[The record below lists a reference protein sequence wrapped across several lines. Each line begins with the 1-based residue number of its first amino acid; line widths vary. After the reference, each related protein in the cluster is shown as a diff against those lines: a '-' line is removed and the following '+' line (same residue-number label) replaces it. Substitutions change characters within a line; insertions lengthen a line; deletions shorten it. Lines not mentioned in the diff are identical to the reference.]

1 MGRPLRRSENLTMD
15 TQTDERWYVQ
25 FDSKEVKLMTL
36 EELDAAFESGAIHE
50 NTFLIQVGQTEWQTL
65 KDVAGLSDDAGE
77 EEEENTGPTTAIG
90 APPVQAAPAP
100 VVAAHVAQA
109 APQPVRSVN
118 PPAGA
123 VQGGWP
129 PVTTSSPPPSLSSG
143 HFASSLPS
151 TIPVVSDLDSG
162 DLDVSA
168 QSFKSGKKKL
178 AVFGLAAAVALGG
191 IGYAVKQ
198 LDAPPAHAAVA
209 VPAAPATGK
218 LTPWVPPAPTTA
230 PAAAPEAAAAPA
242 PAATTEASGSNKL
255 SDDMKKA
262 LLAQDDDRSAK
273 KGAKASK
280 KKGATA
286 RASGAVAKSGSK
298 KTGGAFRAG
307 GNDNDPLNGKL

>member
-1 MGRPLRRSENLTMD
+1 MD

-77 EEEENTGPTTAIG
+77 DEEENTGPTTAVG

-100 VVAAHVAQA
+100 MAPQYAQA
-109 APQPVRSVN
+109 AQPVRSVN
-118 PPAGA
+118 PPAAA

-143 HFASSLPS
+143 HMASSLPS
-151 TIPVVSDLDSG
+151 TIPVVSDLDSA

-178 AVFGLAAAVALGG
+178 AVFGLAAAFALGG

-198 LDAPPAHAAVA
+198 LDAPPAQAAVA

-230 PAAAPEAAAAPA
+230 PVAAPEAAAAPA
-242 PAATTEASGSNKL
+242 AAATTEATGSSNKL
-255 SDDMKKA
+255 SEDMKKA

-273 KGAKASK
+273 KGAKAASK

-286 RASGAVAKSGSK
+286 RSSGAVAKSSK
-298 KTGGAFRAG
+298 KSSGALRSG

>member
-1 MGRPLRRSENLTMD
+1 MD

-77 EEEENTGPTTAIG
+77 EEEENTGPTAAVS

-100 VVAAHVAQA
+100 VAVQAAQYVAP

-118 PPAGA
+118 PPAA

-143 HFASSLPS
+143 HMASSLPS
-151 TIPVVSDLDSG
+151 TIPVVSDLDSA
-162 DLDVSA
+162 DLDLSA

-178 AVFGLAAAVALGG
+178 AVFGLAAAFALGG

-230 PAAAPEAAAAPA
+230 PVAAPEAAAPAAAP
-242 PAATTEASGSNKL
+242 ATTEASGSSNKL
-255 SDDMKKA
+255 SEDMKKA

-286 RASGAVAKSGSK
+286 RSSGAVAKSSK
-298 KTGGAFRAG
+298 KSGGALRSG

>member
-1 MGRPLRRSENLTMD
+1 M
-15 TQTDERWYVQ
+15 
-25 FDSKEVKLMTL
+25 
-36 EELDAAFESGAIHE
+36 
-50 NTFLIQVGQTEWQTL
+50 
-65 KDVAGLSDDAGE
+65 
-77 EEEENTGPTTAIG
+77 
-90 APPVQAAPAP
+90 
-100 VVAAHVAQA
+100 
-109 APQPVRSVN
+109 
-118 PPAGA
+118 
-123 VQGGWP
+123 
-129 PVTTSSPPPSLSSG
+129 
-143 HFASSLPS
+143 ASSLPS
-151 TIPVVSDLDSG
+151 TIPVVSDLDSA

-178 AVFGLAAAVALGG
+178 AVFGLAAAFALGG

-230 PAAAPEAAAAPA
+230 PVAAPEAAAPAAAP
-242 PAATTEASGSNKL
+242 ATTEASGSSNKL
-255 SDDMKKA
+255 SEDMKKA

-286 RASGAVAKSGSK
+286 RSSGAVAKSSK
-298 KTGGAFRAG
+298 KSGGALRSG